1 MTPNELDLLKAQ
13 ADQMGISYK
22 SNIGVETLRAKI
34 KAKLDGVD
42 DTTDDDNDG
51 IPDAAEKNPP
61 AKHVKTKAEVE
72 QGIRDKQGK
81 EQLALIRV
89 RISCLNPMKAA
100 LQGEIV
106 TVANKFVGTVRKF
119 IPFGEATDNGYHVPL
134 ILLNELKARKFNSVK
149 TKKGDKGAIDISQ
162 RLVPEFAIEELEPLT
177 MEELGKLA
185 ASQMAAQ
192 GLG

>member
-1 MTPNELDLLKAQ
+1 MTPNELDLLKAR

-22 SNIGVETLRAKI
+22 SNIGLETLRAKI
-34 KAKLDGVD
+34 QAKLDGVTD
-42 DTTDDDNDG
+42 PTDDDHDG

-61 AKHVKTKAEVE
+61 AKRVKTKAEAE
-72 QGIRDKQGK
+72 QEIRDAQNRD
-81 EQLALIRV
+81 QLALVRV
-89 RISCLNPMKAA
+89 RINCLNPMKAA

-134 ILLNELKARKFNSVK
+134 ILLNELKSRKFNSVK
-149 TKKGDKGAIDISQ
+149 TKKGINGSIDITQ

-177 MEELGKLA
+177 MEELDKLA
-185 ASQMAAQ
+185 ASQMASA
-192 GLG
+192 GL